1 VEHNILLLDEV
12 APFHLEQGIVLED
25 ILESDTSLHEYLHV
39 EAALDDQTAE
49 VTLLQGLLENV
60 LFYSVHRDQAVNV
73 HGLSLP
79 DTMATILGLFIH
91 GWVPISVIEDNAVCT
106 CQVNTYTSTA
116 RGGDETEDFFVQVK
130 LIYKSLPHFYLD

>member
-12 APFHLEQGIVLED
+12 ASFHLEQGIILEDVLEC
-25 ILESDTSLHEYLHV
+25 DTSLHEYLHV

-60 LFYSVHRDQAVNV
+60 LFYSVHRDQAVYM

-79 DTMATILGLFIH
+79 DTMASILGLFIH

-106 CQVNTYTSTA
+106 CQVDTYTSTA
-116 RGGDETEDFFVQVK
+116 SGGDETEDFFVQVK